1 MQNMLLSFWTWLE
14 NFPMWAIILIVFAFF
29 ALIAFILG
37 IFAHLKD
44 VATGKESLTVETE
57 IDVDFKKK
65 ASLKEQ
71 ANNINKAYYR
81 YQLDRQPVIKRSE
94 EQQRIYDEYFVVK
107 NVIKSKPLIAIIAVI
122 IGIAGI
128 CVACFCRT
136 GILIGVG
143 IGLFALGLI
152 LFLVYTFTRKYTP
165 KKLMSSKEY
174 EELVSKKIAALNVPD
189 LGMKRLGLDS
199 DEVREIAPVMLRD
212 KSFTKTSFKVYD
224 SSDGTLHS
232 STQWVAMLYF
242 TDEQLLLYK
251 IEFDMCCNVQT
262 EWTSVF
268 YYKDICDVST
278 HFSENVIALGKEKF
292 AYRTMDFV
300 FITTNSKM
308 GFSMSGKNH
317 GAASIAS
324 MRQKIR
330 ERKRPR
336 RRY

>member
-1 MQNMLLSFWTWLE
+1 MQNMLLSFWTWLGSL
-14 NFPMWAIILIVFAFF
+14 PTWAIVLIVVVAIVVIFF
-29 ALIAFILG
+29 VIVF
-37 IFAHLKD
+37 F
-44 VATGKESLTVETE
+44 
-57 IDVDFKKK
+57 
-65 ASLKEQ
+65 ASLKDMITMKVNPDELGKDDPD
-71 ANNINKAYYR
+71 ADAKDPGIGYYR
-81 YQLDRQPVIKRSE
+81 YQPDRQPVVKRTE
-94 EQQRIYDEYFVVK
+94 QQQRIFSEYFVIK
-107 NVIKSKPLIAIIAVI
+107 NSITMHPVFCILAIVFIL
-122 IGIAGI
+122 AG
-128 CVACFCRT
+128 ACMAGFT
-136 GILIGVG
+136 LKTIGVVFWVG
-143 IGLFALGLI
+143 LGLI
-152 LFLVYTFTRKYTP
+152 ALGVVAFVIFDKTKKCKP
-165 KKLMSSKEY
+165 EKLMSSKEY

-189 LGMKRLGLDS
+189 LGMKRLGLDP

-224 SSDGTLHS
+224 PSDGTLHS